1 MQDARVAKPRKKPP
15 GSARAVRMYLRARE
29 LVRLAQNASQE
40 PPELVSTPDQPIAPP
55 EAPPP
60 VVRKP
65 ALASRLFW

>member
-1 MQDARVAKPRKKPP
+1 MC
-15 GSARAVRMYLRARE
+15 LRARE
-29 LVRLAQNASQE
+29 LVRLAQDASQE

-65 ALASRLFW
+65 ALACRLFW